1 MVVTDMD
8 GTLLDSSHRV
18 SDRFFELVDLLSQRG
33 VQFVAAS
40 GRQYHSM
47 TDKLGHL
54 ADRMVIVAENG
65 AYVRYREVDF
75 ALTPLKEGRVSQIL
89 ESIIGIEGI
98 NPVLCTRD
106 SAFVSAGNPDFVT
119 MLSEY
124 YQDFQQV
131 EDLQGVAEQV
141 LKVAMHHFE
150 DSEKHI
156 YPRVSHFEGDLKV
169 KVSGKHWVDVSDP
182 KANKGAAIEL
192 LMEEFSIKPEELMV
206 FGDYNNDLEMLAL
219 TPYSYAME
227 NAHARVK
234 AMARYQTLSNDERGV
249 EAILEKLI

>member
-1 MVVTDMD
+1 MD
-8 GTLLDSSHRV
+8 GTLLDSRHQV
-18 SDRFFELVDLLSQRG
+18 SDRFFELVELLSKRG

-54 ADRMVIVAENG
+54 TDQMVIVAENG
-65 AYVRYREVDF
+65 AYVRYRDEDF
-75 ALTPLKEGRVSQIL
+75 LLTPLKEGKVAQIL
-89 ESIIGIEGI
+89 GSITDIEGI
-98 NPVLCTRD
+98 HPVLCTRD
-106 SAFVSAGNPDFVT
+106 SAFVSAKNRNFIT

-131 EDLQGVAEQV
+131 EDLRNVEEQV

-150 DSEKHI
+150 DSEDHI
-156 YPRVSHFEGDLKV
+156 YPRVAHFEGELKV
-169 KVSGKHWVDVSDP
+169 KVSGKFWVDISDP
-182 KANKGAAIEL
+182 KANKGVAIEL
-192 LMEEFSIKPEELMV
+192 LMEKFNIKPEELMV

-234 AMARYQTLSNDERGV
+234 ALARYQTLSNDQRGV
-249 EAILEKLI
+249 EAVLDKLV